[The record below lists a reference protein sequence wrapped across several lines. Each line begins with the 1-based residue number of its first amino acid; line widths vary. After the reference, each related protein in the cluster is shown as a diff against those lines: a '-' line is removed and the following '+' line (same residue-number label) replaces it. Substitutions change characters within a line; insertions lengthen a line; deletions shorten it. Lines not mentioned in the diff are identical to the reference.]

1 MKRFS
6 VIAATVWGNRGA
18 EAMLEST
25 IGRLRD
31 RAPGAE
37 FAVYS
42 YYQDRDTQLVNAP
55 DVRVFSASPAH
66 LVLVMF
72 PWSLFLGLLRVLH
85 LPYRWGPA
93 SVRALATSDALI
105 DLAGVSF
112 IDGREKFLPYNVL
125 TILPAMLLGVPVFK
139 LAQAL
144 GPFKNPLNRF
154 AARILW
160 RCAMIAPRGSVTVD
174 NLAAIAFPEKLTLP
188 SPDVAFLFEP
198 RDSLSDEG
206 RPEVAAI
213 TTNIGRYN
221 ARGLEAIGVCPSAVI
236 ASKASAEGW
245 DYPGFVAEVVRGIV
259 ASGRAVV
266 LFPNATRASSA
277 TFRNNDL
284 PVIAQIMERLDEA
297 EQLPVLA
304 VSGDVNAAG
313 LREIVSRCNCVAVSR
328 FHAMIAALSAG
339 VPVAVLGW
347 SHKYLEVM
355 RQFGQERYV
364 FDAADHEAGP
374 FLERLIELCDRHDA
388 ASKQIVDSFP
398 QVAERSARQFD
409 EVIRRI
415 ESRRA

>member
-18 EAMLEST
+18 EAMLETT

-31 RAPGAE
+31 RMPDAE
-37 FAVYS
+37 FAVFS
-42 YYQDRDTQLVNAP
+42 YYQDRDVQLVSAP
-55 DVRVFSASPAH
+55 DVRVYSASPLH
-66 LVLVMF
+66 LVLVLF
-72 PWSLFLGLLRVLH
+72 PWSVLLGLLRVLH
-85 LPYRWGPA
+85 LPYRWGPE

-144 GPFKNPLNRF
+144 GPFASPVNRF

-160 RCAMIAPRGSVTVD
+160 RCAMIAPRGSVTVE
-174 NLAAIAFPEKLTLP
+174 NLAAIGYPGELTLP
-188 SPDVAFLFEP
+188 SPDVAFLFES

-213 TTNIGRYN
+213 TTNIGRLV
-221 ARGLEAIGVCPSAVI
+221 ARGFETVGVCPSAVI
-236 ASKASAEGW
+236 ASKAVADGW
-245 DYPGFVAEVVRGIV
+245 DYPGFMAEIVRGILET
-259 ASGRAVV
+259 GRAVV
-266 LFPNATRASSA
+266 LFPNATRASSNMM
-277 TFRNNDL
+277 RNNDL
-284 PVIAQIMERLDEA
+284 PVIAQIMERFDDAEA
-297 EQLPVLA
+297 LPLLA

-313 LREIVSRCNCVAVSR
+313 LREIVSRCSCVAVSR
-328 FHAMIAALSAG
+328 FHAMVAALSAS

-364 FDAADHEAGP
+364 FDAGDHEAGP
-374 FLERLIELCDRHDA
+374 FLERLTELCGRRDEAAKEIGDA
-388 ASKQIVDSFP
+388 FP
-398 QVAERSARQFD
+398 SVAEGSGRQFD
-409 EVIRRI
+409 EVVRRL
-415 ESRRA
+415 EDCRA